1 MIELYA
7 KGTTD
12 FTKHGI
18 ALAATQASVTWQ
30 DNGRFDMDMTMPFNP
45 NITIDY
51 GMILRSPVP
60 VQEVGSITLGTVSY
74 WQIASGQTDVPLYS
88 RIPTLQNVSYQQWCA
103 NRVEK
108 IYEIGDKVTYLKQN
122 YQMIALDPGSE
133 MNYNHTPDN
142 YPQYWE
148 EISNTI
154 GKPGKIAAELDA
166 GDQITKIGNY
176 NNTYMRAADTA
187 GHVGFIQISK
197 CTDMSESGTRTVP
210 AQHIEKQSFTIKE
223 ITKSSDGKTLTV
235 HAEHISYQLGR
246 TMLGECNISRANPA
260 TALMFIKGAM
270 KESYPGEVET
280 NLTDNDALITGDFSW
295 KNAQAAILDPKSG
308 LLQATNGRIIRN
320 DYNVYII
327 RDTEDDP
334 QYRITYG
341 TNMKAVKW
349 DGNVDE
355 QVTRVYPLAQ
365 NEDGSTLLLPEEYID
380 TVRAIPYIRPEALN
394 TGLKVGE
401 KEEQEDGTEVEL
413 DEATVISRMREAANN
428 RFTIDECDKPVIT
441 LDVDWQHLP
450 DTEEYKEYAA
460 LANAAPGE
468 RVEVKNTPMG
478 ISDVIRMT
486 GYTYDPILLRYK
498 KGSFG
503 KKKTSPGVASY
514 DIQTGAVTGRALAS
528 GAVTSGN
535 IQAGSITARE
545 IEANSITSDKIASKS
560 IITEQLAANAV
571 TADEISAGA
580 VTAAKIGAGQITADH
595 IDTNEINA
603 IDAKLGVADIA
614 NAQIANADIGFAQVK
629 ALTAESLIARDAV
642 TDRYFID
649 KLQVRN
655 AQFVYATVGELIVKA
670 SDNHYYR
677 LDVDQYGVLTP
688 TDVTSSL
695 SAGEITAGMT
705 SDGHSTIIET
715 DLAVTDLSAA
725 NAKAINA
732 LIDQLTASRIDVD
745 ELFARQAFIGKLT
758 TTDISS
764 NTYLRTMVTDLAYG
778 IQSGIAITGNGIEVS
793 GAKYVKIKSGGSFSV
808 DSGNFAIDT
817 SGNVTMSGTIT
828 AGAGSTIGGWTM
840 GANRMSSGSGS
851 GYVAMDSASNG
862 TYAIWAGNET
872 SSSAPFRV
880 KRDGTVTLTKLLAL
894 GEDGT
899 ETEVNLRTAGLWK
912 LSSVN
917 VKDASVSGS
926 TLTITRF
933 SGGNVVVNF
942 SSAASVILSGSWSGS
957 TFTVTDA
964 GTGTA
969 LSETLSYNKV
979 AYALNSPTT
988 TVDTFSSTGMA
999 CVYVT
1004 AQSLGGGNGRLYTF
1018 NVDASAAYS
1027 QGQDSVDVTN
1037 GAWTTRSAGES
1048 GRASITFSP
1057 SAGSGASKDLQ
1068 ITLRKGTGTP
1078 TDGTQTVS
1086 AAASIDG
1093 SALVDV
1099 KTLLFSM
1106 TAGSWSSNKTTVTMK
1121 ADATTLCTL
1130 EVDAGSVYTAGE
1142 SAGQATGW
1150 ALAVSK
1156 VVLPSSS
1163 TASSMSVVTPGNTYN
1178 TDGANT
1184 YVVSAD
1190 NNYAYIKISG
1200 TNTTVARASHSAFS
1214 NGASSVTLSG
1224 AWSGNTYTVTAS
1236 NTKTNAITMSG
1247 SKGTG
1252 TNANATF
1259 TVNSFNSSH
1268 KAYFLVSCAP
1278 FYMGCN
1284 IDASGQYTSG
1294 QNSVTLSQGGWSS
1307 GSNIVTASNGKTSVV
1322 ATPTISSCVL
1332 NGVSSG
1338 TTYNINVSMGGTVR
1352 ASTVNCS
1359 AAYNKGW
1366 NDCLDAC
1373 GFGNYTKFY
1382 VGGSYARY
1390 AYSAPTSGA
1399 DRYDYCRYGA
1409 EMATGHDVPAR
1420 K

>member
-12 FTKHGI
+12 FSKHGI

-30 DNGRFDMDMTMPFNP
+30 DNGRFDMDMIMPFNP
-45 NITIDY
+45 QIEIDY
-51 GMILRSPVP
+51 GMILRCPVP
-60 VQEVGSITLGTVSY
+60 VQDIGAITLGTVSY
-74 WQIASGQTDVPLYS
+74 YQISSGQSNVPLYTKLPS
-88 RIPTLQNVSYQQWCA
+88 TKRVSYENWESG
-103 NRVEK
+103 RS
-108 IYEIGDKVTYLKQN
+108 YMPGDKRTYDSKNWECVT
-122 YQMIALDPGSE
+122 G
-133 MNYNHTPDN
+133 HGGRTTPPPDGGL
-142 YPQYWE
+142 WD
-148 EISNTI
+148 EISGT
-154 GKPGKIAAELDA
+154 KTTPGKIAVKLNA
-166 GDQITKIGNY
+166 GDQIIKTGDY
-176 NNTYMRAADTA
+176 NTTYMRAADTS
-187 GHVGFIQISK
+187 GHIGFIQISK
-197 CTDMSESGTRTVP
+197 CTDMSETGTRTVP

-223 ITKSSDGKTLTV
+223 VTKSSDAKTLTI
-235 HAEHISYQLGR
+235 HAEHISYALGR
-246 TMLGECNISRANPA
+246 TMLGDCNINRANPA

-308 LLQATNGRIIRN
+308 FLQETNGRIIRN

-327 RDTEDDP
+327 RDTDDAP

-341 TNMKAVKW
+341 TNMKAVTW

-355 QVTRVYPLAQ
+355 LVTRVYPLAQ
-365 NEDGSTLLLPEEYID
+365 TEDGDTLLLPEEYID
-380 TVRAIPYIRPEALN
+380 TVRAIPYVRPESLN
-394 TGLKVGE
+394 TGLKIGE

-450 DTEEYKEYAA
+450 DTEEYAAYAA
-460 LANAAPGE
+460 LADAAPGE
-468 RVEVKNTPMG
+468 RVEVQNTPMG

-486 GYTYDPILLRYK
+486 GYTYDPILGRYK
-498 KGSFG
+498 KGTFG
-503 KKKTSPGVASY
+503 KKKASPGVASY
-514 DIQTGAVTGRALAS
+514 DIQSGAVTGRALAS
-528 GAVTSGN
+528 GAVSSGN

-545 IEANSITSDKIASKS
+545 IETNSITSDKIASKS
-560 IITEQLAANAV
+560 IVTDQLAAGAV
-571 TADEISAGA
+571 TADEIAAGA

-688 TDVTSSL
+688 TDVTSTL

-778 IQSGIAITGNGIEVS
+778 IQSGIAITGSGIEVS

-817 SGNVTMSGTIT
+817 SGNVTMNGTIT

-979 AYALNSPTT
+979 AYALTSPTT

-1018 NVDASAAYS
+1018 NVDASAAYT
-1027 QGQDSVDVTN
+1027 QGQDSVN
-1037 GAWTTRSAGES
+1037 AERAGSWTGTGGTRTMV
-1048 GRASITFSP
+1048 ISP
-1057 SAGSGASKDLQ
+1057 SAGSGATASVIIGMDYEADDAVSGDLRIRDTGSGSLQ
-1068 ITLRKGTGTP
+1068 IVREYPYSL
-1078 TDGTQTVS
+1078 TQ
-1086 AAASIDG
+1086 AS
-1093 SALVDV
+1093 
-1099 KTLLFSM
+1099 
-1106 TAGSWSSNKTTVTMK
+1106 SWSSNKKNVSFNLGST
-1121 ADATTLCTL
+1121 AIATL

-1142 SAGQATGW
+1142 SAGQAAGW
-1150 ALAVSK
+1150 ALAVGK
-1156 VVLPSSS
+1156 VVLPSAGTS
-1163 TASSMSVVTPGNTYN
+1163 SSMSVVTPGSTYN
-1178 TDGANT
+1178 TSGANT

-1190 NNYAYIKISG
+1190 NSYAYIKISG
-1200 TNTTVARASHSAFS
+1200 TNTVVARASHSAYS

-1236 NTKTNAITMSG
+1236 NTKTNSVTFSG
-1247 SKGTG
+1247 SSGTG
-1252 TNANATF
+1252 TSAQATYS
-1259 TVNSFNSSH
+1259 VSSFNSSH

-1294 QNSVTLSQGGWSS
+1294 QNSVTLSAGGWSS
-1307 GSNIVTASNGKTSVV
+1307 GANVVTASNGKTVTV